1 MEAPQQYKTA
11 GIINLAC
18 GVFSLLT
25 NLVWTITLIFVCIGL
40 FWLIPAAAGGYQ
52 AFVGWQMYNGE
63 ASPQAKNASIAG
75 IVAGVFGFN
84 IITAAGSAYAMMQVG
99 EDEVKGWLEQHGA
112 A

>member
-18 GVFSLLT
+18 GAFSLIT
-25 NLVWTITLIFVCIGL
+25 NLMWVLAFIFVCIGV

-52 AFVGWQMYNGE
+52 AYVGWQMYNGE

-75 IVAGVFGFN
+75 IVAGLFGFN
-84 IITAAGSAYAMMQVG
+84 IITAGGSVYAMMQVN
-99 EDEVKGWLEQHGA
+99 EDEVKNYLEQHGA
-112 A
+112 V